1 MVLQEL
7 LHEVEVRGV
16 DLSIVGDRLRYRPAS
31 RLTPELVEGLRQ
43 HKAKILERLEGDV
56 SSATVAGDEPPEV
69 SRRHDNPS
77 RDSLLNSAVIRD
89 VGEVLE
95 LARARLGEMEHPEE
109 APYPPPEKGRDPL
122 VHRHTAKA
130 RFFRDVRV
138 RDLEKRRRE
147 GFPPWIR
154 LVDGGG
160 AA

>member
-1 MVLQEL
+1 M
-7 LHEVEVRGV
+7 
-16 DLSIVGDRLRYRPAS
+16 
-31 RLTPELVEGLRQ
+31 TPELLIEDLAGVGVELWKDGDKLRCRGPRRALTPDLIEGLRQ
-43 HKAKILERLEGDV
+43 HKAEILERLDG
-56 SSATVAGDEPPEV
+56 THG
-69 SRRHDNPS
+69 S
-77 RDSLLNSAVIRD
+77 RDALLNSPVIQD
-89 VGEVLE
+89 AAEVLE
-95 LARARLGEMEHPEE
+95 LARAHFGELEHPEE